1 MRATAR
7 AHANIALVK
16 YWGKRDEAL
25 HLPMNGSLSLTLD
38 ALYTTTKVTFE
49 PALSEDRFVL
59 DGQPAREADRAKVS
73 AFLDRVRA
81 LANTRVRATVESA
94 NHVPTA
100 AGLASSASAF
110 AALAAASTR
119 ALGLSLDDEA
129 LSRLAR
135 VGSGSACRSIY
146 GGFAEWRRGARAD
159 GLDSFAVP
167 LASAEH
173 WDLRM
178 VVAVL
183 EAGPKA
189 VSSREGMRRTVAS
202 SVFYPGWLAGVEAD
216 LADARAAIA
225 ARDLDAL
232 GRVAEANALK
242 MHATTLG
249 ATPPFTYWR
258 GQTLVLLQAVAEL
271 RARGVGAYATIDAG
285 PNVKVLC
292 APADLPTVQ
301 AALAAVSGVERLIVC
316 APGPGVTLLEDA

>member
-25 HLPMNGSLSLTLD
+25 YLPMNGSLSLTLD
-38 ALYTTTKVTFE
+38 GLYTTTTVHFE
-49 PALSEDRFVL
+49 PALQADRFVL
-59 DGQPAREADRAKVS
+59 DGRPGGDRDRAKVS

-81 LANTRVRATVESA
+81 IAGVNTCATVESV
-94 NHVPTA
+94 NEVPTA

-110 AALAAASTR
+110 AALAAASAA
-119 ALGLSLDDEA
+119 ALGLTLDDAA

-135 VGSGSACRSIY
+135 QGSGSACRSIY
-146 GGFAEWRRGARAD
+146 GGFAEWRRGERAD
-159 GLDSFAVP
+159 GLDSYAVP
-167 LASAEH
+167 LAPQSH

-183 EAGPKA
+183 EAGPKD
-189 VSSREGMRRTVAS
+189 VSSREGMQRTVGTS
-202 SVFYPGWLAGVEAD
+202 IFYPGWLAGVEGD
-216 LADARAAIA
+216 LAAARAAIA

-232 GRVAEANALK
+232 GRVAEANALR

-249 ATPPFTYWR
+249 AQPPFTYWR
-258 GQTLVLLQAVAEL
+258 GDTLVLLRAVADL
-271 RARGVGAYATIDAG
+271 RAAGVSAYATIDAG

-292 APADLPTVQ
+292 APADLAAVQ
-301 AALAAVSGVERLIVC
+301 TALAAVPGVERLIVC
-316 APGPGVTLLEDA
+316 APGPGVTLLERP